1 MGAFEEPTAPKSI
14 VVYET
19 DEEDVDKSAIDDDW
33 DDSNESESESASINN
48 KTFFYRV
55 DTPLNL
61 TMRRSLI
68 TTISHQNNGAA
79 FALQSTPALPV
90 SSNNLLLAVLL
101 DSNNRSFLIIKKTN
115 LKPIAKVSRSGS
127 APQPII

>member
-1 MGAFEEPTAPKSI
+1 MGTFEELTAPKSV

-33 DDSNESESESASINN
+33 DDSNESESASINN